1 MSRTVEKFEAAFR
14 RRLLEAVAE
23 DLWHAACREAEKEAE
38 QRNLR
43 HSELERE
50 LRDEIQVKDAEL
62 ARAERELR
70 EFRAKAARRNHLLGL
85 AESWLRETQVHLAER
100 AQRRQEE
107 AQAREAEAQARE
119 AEEAQAREAEQ
130 AEREK
135 RRAELPKLD
144 DDDFWGKLHRAADE
158 IHEDRKR
165 RIRRPVVTGRG
176 K

>member
-1 MSRTVEKFEAAFR
+1 MSRTVEKFEAAFH

-23 DLWHAACREAEKEAE
+23 DLWHAACLEAEKEAE

-50 LRDEIQVKDAEL
+50 LRDEIRLRDAEL
-62 ARAERELR
+62 ARAEHELR
-70 EFRAKAARRNHLLGL
+70 EFRAKAARRKHLLSV
-85 AESWLRETQVHLAER
+85 AECWLRETQEHLAER

-107 AQAREAEAQARE
+107 AQAREAEEAQARE
-119 AEEAQAREAEQ
+119 AEE

-165 RIRRPVVTGRG
+165 RIRRRPDEDPELH
-176 K
+176 